1 MMLSRLLN
9 TFKAWQFNPGIVGI
23 FVNPFYAA
31 RKALWKEISAHSPML
46 NGDLLDVGCGTM
58 PYRKLFSVTS
68 YIGLEYDTPIARR
81 RGVADAY
88 YDGTT
93 FPFEDRKFDA
103 LLCNQ
108 VLEHVFTPDN
118 FLKELARVIKPGGR
132 LILTVPFIWD
142 EHEQP
147 YDFARYT
154 TFGLRALLERNGF
167 RVLVQKRLLGDASV
181 LFQLLNA
188 YLFKIFNSKNILFK
202 VITRIFVHAPI
213 SLVGSLAGKLLPA
226 NQDMYLDQLVVA
238 ERVSDVSD
246 LGVEALVESKNT
258 KVQHT

>member
-1 MMLSRLLN
+1 MMLSAPVQK
-9 TFKAWQFNPGIVGI
+9 FKAWQFNPGLGGI
-23 FVNPFYAA
+23 FVNPFYLA
-31 RKALWKEISAHSPML
+31 RKALWKEIAAHSQML

-68 YIGLEYDTPIARR
+68 YTGLEYDTPIARQ
-81 RGVADAY
+81 RGVANAY

-93 FPFEDRKFDA
+93 FPFENRKFDA

-118 FLKELARVIKPGGR
+118 FVNELARVIKPGGR
-132 LILTVPFIWD
+132 LMLTVPFIWD

-167 RVLVQKRLLGDASV
+167 RILVQKRLLGDASV
-181 LFQLLNA
+181 LFQLLNV
-188 YLFKIFNSKNILFK
+188 YLFKIIGCKNIFFK
-202 VITRIFVHAPI
+202 AISRVFLHAPI
-213 SLVGSLAGKLLPA
+213 SLLGLLAGKLFPA

-238 ERVSDVSD
+238 ERVSNVFEP
-246 LGVEALVESKNT
+246 GMAALDESTKT
-258 KVQHT
+258 KVTQT